1 MTLYS
6 HLFYASGA
14 SELAGERMQLARMLK
29 CEAALAKAQAKAG
42 IIPAGT
48 AELIEAC
55 AQVEYLDVEK
65 LKQDIKLGGN
75 AAIPLVQQLTRIVKN
90 NDVQASQYVHL
101 GATSQDIID
110 TAFVLEVKEW
120 IEYFEESFQNLAR
133 VIAEA
138 SRNHMHTLM
147 MGRTLLQQAKPIT
160 LGLKLAL
167 YLDALM
173 RQQARL
179 RELQKRVL
187 VVQLQGAVGSG
198 SGYLSEEVQQA
209 FADELG
215 LTPHVSWQSQRDTV
229 AEWAGFLANVSG
241 FLGKIARDFSLLMQT
256 EIGELLEGE
265 AEGKGGSS
273 AMPHK
278 RNPVTC
284 AAILANAQRVPFL
297 SATIYSS
304 MIQENERSAGLW
316 HAEWETSSQLVAL
329 TAGSLEKTLDLI
341 QNMEV
346 DTGKMLDNLNM
357 TQGLIFAENVA
368 LALAQKPLK
377 PNPKKWMENACKV
390 AMKEKKHLKQLLE
403 ELKAPLDNLDE
414 LFDPRL
420 AVGNSVFTTQSILST
435 YEASLST

>member
-1 MTLYS
+1 MSLYS
-6 HLFYASGA
+6 HLFYSLGT
-14 SELAGERMQLARMLK
+14 SELAGERRQLARMLR
-29 CEAALAKAQAKAG
+29 CEAALATAQAKAG
-42 IIPAGT
+42 IIPAGA
-48 AELIEAC
+48 AELIGAC
-55 AQVEYLDVEK
+55 AQVEYLDIDK
-65 LKQDIKLGGN
+65 LKLDIKLGGN

-120 IEYFEESFQNLAR
+120 VEYFEVSFRELAK
-133 VIAEA
+133 VLAAA
-138 SRNHMHTLM
+138 SHRHMDTLM

-173 RQQARL
+173 RQQDRL
-179 RELQKRVL
+179 RELKSRVL

-198 SGYLSEEVQQA
+198 SVYLSNEVQQA

-215 LTPHVSWQSQRDTV
+215 LQPHVSWQSQRDTV

-284 AAILANAQRVPFL
+284 AAIIANAQRVPFL
-297 SATIYSS
+297 AATIYAS
-304 MIQENERSAGLW
+304 MMQENERSAGLW
-316 HAEWETSSQLVAL
+316 HAEWETSSQLVTL
-329 TAGSLEKTLDLI
+329 TVGSLEKTLDLL

-346 DTGKMLDNLNM
+346 NSARMLANIDL
-357 TQGLIFAENVA
+357 TQGLIFAENA
-368 LALAQKPLK
+368 SLALAQKPLK
-377 PNPKKWMENACKV
+377 PNPKKWVENACK
-390 AMKEKKHLKQLLE
+390 AAIKEKKHLKE
-403 ELKAPLDNLDE
+403 VLKEMEAPLDNLDE

-420 AVGNSVFTTQSILST
+420 AVGDSVAITQSILNT
-435 YEASLST
+435 YEALLPA